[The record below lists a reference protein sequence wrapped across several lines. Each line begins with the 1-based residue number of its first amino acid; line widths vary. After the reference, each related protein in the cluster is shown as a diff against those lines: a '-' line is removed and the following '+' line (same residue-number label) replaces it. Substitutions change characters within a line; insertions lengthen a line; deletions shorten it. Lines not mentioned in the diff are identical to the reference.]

1 MMEQTTGTKRWIL
14 SPEGAGEQDTFAGKR
29 PKTPA
34 KQEEDDEDLMA
45 WLNMDDD
52 TAIELSK
59 LLDTEFVAP
68 PPFKVKFSCTPF
80 SSPEIFQASA
90 SYIII
95 NSNSGESCGS
105 SFSDADSSV
114 MASIDLGC
122 LCFNMGRSGVV
133 EHSGTCDKVRAARE
147 IVSEGDGHMEGGECG
162 FDFDDDMLASFL
174 GEDFVGS
181 S

>member
-1 MMEQTTGTKRWIL
+1 MEQTTGIERGIS
-14 SPEGAGEQDTFAGKR
+14 SPEGAGEQDTFVRRR
-29 PKTPA
+29 PKTLA
-34 KQEEDDEDLMA
+34 KQEEDNGDLMA
-45 WLNMDDD
+45 WLNMDVYTD
-52 TAIELSK
+52 IELSK
-59 LLDTEFVAP
+59 LLETEFVAP

-122 LCFNMGRSGVV
+122 LCFNMRRSGVV
-133 EHSGTCDKVRAARE
+133 EHGGACDKVARE
-147 IVSEGDGHMEGGECG
+147 NVSEGDGQMKGGECG

-181 S
+181 G